1 LVNFHEIQQESHATV
16 GDLGAILFNPVVS
29 TIPKWR
35 MFKLPKWTQ
44 NLDQS
49 TWDQEI
55 LYADRYAKD
64 KQLLISPFLWE
75 KSKTKNMENTLKQKL
90 VFYFM
95 EAINEPLHLRQLKF
109 GAVKVH

>member
-16 GDLGAILFNPVVS
+16 GDLGAILSNPVDS
-29 TIPKWR
+29 TIPKWRIFKLPKWR

-64 KQLLISPFLWE
+64 KQLLICPFL
-75 KSKTKNMENTLKQKL
+75 
-90 VFYFM
+90 
-95 EAINEPLHLRQLKF
+95 
-109 GAVKVH
+109 